1 MVLTIFSPASA
12 IYNSANVNLCSD
24 CHLSLFDYEMAKVVI
39 QNDAQITNMDLKNDA
54 FSIEK
59 G

>member
-1 MVLTIFSPASA
+1 MS
-12 IYNSANVNLCSD
+12 IYVVIVVYHYSIM
-24 CHLSLFDYEMAKVVI
+24 MAKVVI

-54 FSIEK
+54 FSIGK